1 MSDAISVD
9 SNFASTENLCSVLI
23 LVMLLLFLDL
33 KNSWHGNY
41 KLEAAAGGLLACWF
55 FFFFKIGY
63 YQSKNTV
70 SEFIKY
76 TRIHALQMLF
86 YIYVWYVSGTHKSYF
101 FVAIFV

>member
-33 KNSWHGNY
+33 KNSWHGNC

-55 FFFFKIGY
+55 FFFF
-63 YQSKNTV
+63 
-70 SEFIKY
+70 
-76 TRIHALQMLF
+76 
-86 YIYVWYVSGTHKSYF
+86 F
-101 FVAIFV
+101 FK